1 MVNNS
6 TNNNKENNHLSL
18 KLTEHTQG
26 NDKWH
31 WKFKSWLGT
40 GTKMY
45 DFFLHWTGCKLTYD
59 IGNSSPGLEQAQKCV
74 IFSCIEQDANWH
86 MTLEIQVL
94 AWNRH
99 KNVWFFPLY
108 WTVFI
113 QLLHLLLSLVFY
125 WGQNLIF
132 FFTLFFNV
140 TYIILY
146 WSWYSHYLLWSN

>member
-74 IFSCIEQDANWH
+74 IFPIVLNSIH
-86 MTLEIQVL
+86 SVITLI
-94 AWNRH
+94 
-99 KNVWFFPLY
+99 
-108 WTVFI
+108 I
-113 QLLHLLLSLVFY
+113 IISILLRSKL
-125 WGQNLIF
+125 NI
-132 FFTLFFNV
+132 FFTLFFLMLHISFYIDRDTHITFYGVIKRYTCNNKCININV
-140 TYIILY
+140 LNF
-146 WSWYSHYLLWSN
+146 SKDHYM